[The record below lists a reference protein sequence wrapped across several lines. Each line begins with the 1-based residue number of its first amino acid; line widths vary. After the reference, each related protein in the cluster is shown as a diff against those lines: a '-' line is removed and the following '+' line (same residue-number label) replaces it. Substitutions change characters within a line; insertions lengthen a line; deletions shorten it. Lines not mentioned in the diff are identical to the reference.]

1 VREHERDRAV
11 KRLQPACARRCAY
24 RLRPGALLRAKRR
37 RKLSSFFFQL
47 TRGNDRKKMR
57 PPKEHSMVAQRMVA
71 LLALLRR
78 YLRLARIALLLLLG
92 ACGCSRCCSSRWE
105 RRLAAR
111 IRVHGGAGRAARAP
125 PLDGGTVAYVDG
137 SVAAN
142 SAMGAGIFY
151 GVGHPLNRSVR
162 LRQWWSDSR
171 RRDGSNS
178 EEERLLE
185 EGRGDPN
192 LAELGAV
199 YLALLF
205 HPPDLPLTLCTDSL
219 FTLQQLQWLTAQQVR
234 PASYLSMS
242 CRPYCR

>member
-1 VREHERDRAV
+1 
-11 KRLQPACARRCAY
+11 
-24 RLRPGALLRAKRR
+24 
-37 RKLSSFFFQL
+37 
-47 TRGNDRKKMR
+47 
-57 PPKEHSMVAQRMVA
+57 MVA
-71 LLALLRR
+71 LLALLQH
-78 YLRLARIALLLLLG
+78 YLRLARVALLLLLG

-111 IRVHGGAGRAARAP
+111 VRVHGGAGRAARAP

-234 PASYLSMS
+234 PASYLVNVLQCCSAVLPLTILTAS
-242 CRPYCR
+242 PRYRAGRPRRQRLATVRLGAPSLRRLSKCNR